1 MVKEIRTLGLTELTR
16 LLSYMTCQSFY
27 DSVIRTHRVQCFVL
41 CVQIVQ
47 IVFCTLVHLFFCKLV
62 HEYLKGWCFMGYTL
76 GNSVLEKQTSDF
88 PPIVGHLLPTLLNIL
103 FTL

>member
-1 MVKEIRTLGLTELTR
+1 MVKEIRRTSGLTELNR

-27 DSVIRTHRVQCFVL
+27 NSVIHTHRVQYFV
-41 CVQIVQ
+41 
-47 IVFCTLVHLFFCKLV
+47 VFCTLVHLFFCKLV

-88 PPIVGHLLPTLLNIL
+88 PPIVGQLLPTLLNIL